1 MLAGFEQYVRC
12 DTRKTKLLDKCY
24 DNVKNAYAAKSKPP
38 LSNSDHNVVHLI
50 PSYKSVFKTC
60 KPEYKMVNVWTEDSM
75 ETLKGC
81 FLCTDWSIF
90 HQLEL
95 DDATDTISYYI
106 NFCVDNVVEKKDV
119 VVYPNNKPYITKD
132 IKKCINN
139 KKLVFRNRDKV
150 GLLAAQKE
158 LKYNLKQA
166 KEQHRQT
173 MEHSFNTSNTRKLW
187 ETMKLVTNMNP
198 AKKHITTVDN
208 LQRANELNDFYLRF
222 EAQNDLDDCHSLL
235 QSLSDTKDIPWVEV
249 DPRDVQHLFRCLHT
263 NKATGPDG
271 LSAFLLKNCA
281 EKLAIA
287 WCPLFQRSL
296 DTHTVPALWKKSYI
310 TPIPKKPGARENN
323 DLRPVAL
330 LLFCSQRRRSHFSLP
345 VLTLIFPALLPCLVK
360 RLSLHCSPN

>member
-1 MLAGFEQYVRC
+1 MTAAYHHTGVFSIKNPTIESEVSWSS
-12 DTRKTKLLDKCY
+12 LL
-24 DNVKNAYAAKSKPP
+24 SF
-38 LSNSDHNVVHLI
+38 LH
-50 PSYKSVFKTC
+50 FRR
-60 KPEYKMVNVWTEDSM
+60 TEFS
-75 ETLKGC
+75 T
-81 FLCTDWSIF
+81 
-90 HQLEL
+90 
-95 DDATDTISYYI
+95 
-106 NFCVDNVVEKKDV
+106 
-119 VVYPNNKPYITKD
+119 
-132 IKKCINN
+132 
-139 KKLVFRNRDKV
+139 
-150 GLLAAQKE
+150 
-158 LKYNLKQA
+158 
-166 KEQHRQT
+166 
-173 MEHSFNTSNTRKLW
+173 
-187 ETMKLVTNMNP
+187 P